1 MVNDAQDKLLYCA
14 LVIGTNSVISLG
26 TFALLST
33 HTLLNFSKK
42 GDLYKD
48 WMNSLQFA
56 Q

>member
-1 MVNDAQDKLLYCA
+1 VPTKTF
-14 LVIGTNSVISLG
+14 VIRGTIIDGIEVISLG
-26 TFALLST
+26 TFVLLST